1 MDLSLSESQQML
13 KDGAEDFL
21 ARSAPRDVLV
31 ALDDTETGY
40 SDAMWKAA
48 AEIGWLGIVTPEAYG
63 GTGGTLTDAAVVFE
77 ALGGGPVPGPFFS
90 SGVLAPILLTGLGS
104 DAQQERLLPKLATG
118 ETMAAF
124 AMTEPDWGWGT
135 DAVQMRAEPTSGGGY
150 RLTGAKLFVFDALT
164 ADHLIVVARA
174 DSGVVTLLV
183 DARAAGVTIRRM
195 TGFLTGECVVE
206 FAGVEVAADAVLP
219 GDEAALAAALLRATP
234 VLCAQMVGGAQQVY
248 EMSVEY
254 SRSRKQFGQPIGRF
268 QHVQNHIVQLV
279 NYLDGARWTTYEA
292 LWKLDAGREGTA
304 VAAHLAKICASE
316 GYLHATNYAH
326 EVHAGIGV
334 MREYGLTLYT
344 RASRSLYHSL
354 GDPQWHRRSLGS
366 RMPEMAEAV
375 AAAR

>member
-1 MDLSLSESQQML
+1 MDLSLTESQQML
-13 KDGAEDFL
+13 KSGAEDFL
-21 ARSAPRDVLV
+21 ARTAPRATLV
-31 ALDDTETGY
+31 ELDDTETGY
-40 SDAMWKAA
+40 SETMWKTA

-90 SGVLAPILLTGLGS
+90 SGVLAPILLAELAS
-104 DAQQERLLPKLATG
+104 DAQKERLLPALATG
-118 ETMAAF
+118 EAICAF

-135 DAVQMRAEPTSGGGY
+135 SAVQMRAEPTSGGGY
-150 RLTGAKLFVFDALT
+150 RLSGAKVFAFDALT

-174 DSGVVTLLV
+174 DEGIATMLV
-183 DARAAGVTIRRM
+183 DAKAPGVTTRRM

-206 FAGVEVAADAVLP
+206 LDNVEVPADSVLP
-219 GDEAALAAALLRATP
+219 GDEAALGRALLRATP
-234 VLCAQMVGGAQQVY
+234 VLCAQMVGGAQQAY

-254 SRSRKQFGQPIGRF
+254 SRTRKQFGQPIGRF

-292 LWKLDAGREGTA
+292 LWKFDEGREGTE

-316 GYLHATNYAH
+316 GYLQATNYAH

-354 GDPQWHRRSLGS
+354 GDPQWHRRQLGA
-366 RMPEMAEAV
+366 RLPQMAEEL
-375 AAAR
+375 AASR